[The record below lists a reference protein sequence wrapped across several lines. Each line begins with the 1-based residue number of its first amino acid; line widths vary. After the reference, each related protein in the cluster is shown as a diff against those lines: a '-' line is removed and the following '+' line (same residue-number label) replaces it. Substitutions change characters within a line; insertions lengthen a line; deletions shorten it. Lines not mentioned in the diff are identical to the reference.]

1 MRLYDERL
9 SLLAMRYNLITLTG
23 WLFIPPTEQMIG
35 LPVVWRC

>member
-23 WLFIPPTEQMIG
+23 WLFIPLTEQMIG
-35 LPVVWRC
+35 LPVV